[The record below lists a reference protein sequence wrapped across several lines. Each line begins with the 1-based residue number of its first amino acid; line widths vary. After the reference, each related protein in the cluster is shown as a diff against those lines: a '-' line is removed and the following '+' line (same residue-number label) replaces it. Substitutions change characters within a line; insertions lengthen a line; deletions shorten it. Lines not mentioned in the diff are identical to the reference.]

1 MNEHKKKSAQCG
13 FHINKKLKNDMR
25 ITCCEMGLTLQTA
38 YTIFTKK
45 VLFERKIPFK
55 VEIGDDDYSSIEK
68 ECIFIFRIEPELKER
83 MKILCKDMGI
93 TLSIAYTI
101 FSKKVV
107 REKQIPFEIAMF
119 ADDFTNEKLT

>member
-1 MNEHKKKSAQCG
+1 
-13 FHINKKLKNDMR
+13 
-25 ITCCEMGLTLQTA
+25 MGLTLQTA

-83 MKILCKDMGI
+83 MKMLCKDMGI